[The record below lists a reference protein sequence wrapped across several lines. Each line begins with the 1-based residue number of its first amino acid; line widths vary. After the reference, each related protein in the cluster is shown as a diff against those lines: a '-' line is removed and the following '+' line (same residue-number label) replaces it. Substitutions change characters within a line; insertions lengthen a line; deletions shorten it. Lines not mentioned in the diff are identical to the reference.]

1 MELSDI
7 IFTYLF
13 KKGVMFIFIFWPD
26 PQLHCIRDK
35 ILLYFN
41 LNICYK
47 LFING
52 KKIHSM

>member
-1 MELSDI
+1 MELTDI
-7 IFTYLF
+7 TFTYR
-13 KKGVMFIFIFWPD
+13 VMFIFIFWPD

-41 LNICYK
+41 LKICYK
-47 LFING
+47 LFINEK